1 MFARTIAREV
11 AQVEPRGG
19 YLRHIVEA
27 GGVNSLNRRGGRVG
41 RVGAKQACMM
51 EKKINTEESIRS
63 KGIRLKWG
71 STGFF
76 LYSWW

>member
-27 GGVNSLNRRGGRVG
+27 GGVEFSQQKRRSSRSRWRETSLYDGKEDQYRR
-41 RVGAKQACMM
+41 
-51 EKKINTEESIRS
+51 EYKIERN
-63 KGIRLKWG
+63 
-71 STGFF
+71 
-76 LYSWW
+76 